1 MLKLQVTVG
10 AKHIKIYKYR
20 CHRFFLDHQAKI
32 AAGKFVLFI
41 TIYQAGCGCGKKS
54 ENIIFK
60 YATPVFR

>member
-54 ENIIFK
+54 ENI
-60 YATPVFR
+60 